1 MTADT
6 VCFALQMRRLLG
18 RQSRNPQPPKRS
30 RQLLLKTLFGVTAFA
45 VLAFISWAC
54 FNSSAFQHSSPAAN
68 TFSTSAD
75 DGVDYGHIATLELAD
90 DTFATDGWLSQ
101 LQTHLHIN
109 KKLVGNKWQEFNAG
123 HNSTCPVA
131 YNRLK

>member
-1 MTADT
+1 
-6 VCFALQMRRLLG
+6 MRRLLG
-18 RQSRNPQPPKRS
+18 RQSRNPQPPKLS
-30 RQLLLKTLFGVTAFA
+30 RQLLLKALFGVTAFA

-68 TFSTSAD
+68 TVSTSAD

-101 LQTHLHIN
+101 LQTQLHIN
-109 KKLVGNKWQEFNAG
+109 KKLVGNKWQEFHAG